1 MRHGFVIAVF
11 AVACAPATPV
21 RPDAS
26 SPSPFDAS
34 ADAPAEV
41 ATVDAAPPDL
51 GDDAPPATREE
62 DSAELVMASLR
73 SSLACGAGFDAAVVM
88 RNTGSATWTRAA
100 DYKLGAVDDSD

>member
-1 MRHGFVIAVF
+1 MRQGPVFVVAAF

-26 SPSPFDAS
+26 PPMPFDA
-34 ADAPAEV
+34 PIEV
-41 ATVDAAPPDL
+41 ATLDAASPDL
-51 GDDAPPATREE
+51 GDDAPPAVRED

-73 SSLACGAGFDAAVVM
+73 SSLACGAGFDARVVM

-100 DYKLGAVDDSD
+100 GYKL